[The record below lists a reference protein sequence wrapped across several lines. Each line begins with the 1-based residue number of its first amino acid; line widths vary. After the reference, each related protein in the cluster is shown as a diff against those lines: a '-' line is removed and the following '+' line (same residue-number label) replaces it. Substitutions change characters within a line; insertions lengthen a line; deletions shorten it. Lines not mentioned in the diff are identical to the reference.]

1 MITPATHGTRPDW
14 LAIPVICLGWAA
26 ALALPA
32 LQPGEGAPLSGWI
45 LLTNGWRAAD
55 AGIWAW
61 FANPLF
67 FCSVA
72 FLLTGRD
79 RAARV
84 LAAFALLL
92 GLSSLA
98 AGPLAARAGYSI
110 PILSFRAGFW
120 LWLMSL
126 FALCAWTFV
135 TPILKKMQW

>member
-1 MITPATHGTRPDW
+1 MRRRDRLAT
-14 LAIPVICLGWAA
+14 LATCLGWAA

-32 LQPGEGAPLSGWI
+32 LQPGEGAPLSGWT

-67 FCSVA
+67 FCSIA
-72 FLLTGRD
+72 FLLAGRD
-79 RAARV
+79 RVARV
-84 LAAFALLL
+84 LAAPALLL
-92 GLSSLA
+92 GLSSLV
-98 AGPLAARAGYSI
+98 AGPLAARAGYSV

-126 FALCAWTFV
+126 FALCAWTWV
-135 TPILKKMQW
+135 APSLKKKQWKRC

>member
-1 MITPATHGTRPDW
+1 MRRLDRLTA
-14 LAIPVICLGWAA
+14 LVICLGWAA

-32 LQPGEGAPLSGWI
+32 VQPGEGAPLSGWT

-72 FLLTGRD
+72 FLLAGRHG
-79 RAARV
+79 AARV
-84 LAAFALLL
+84 LAALALLL

-110 PILSFRAGFW
+110 PVLSFRAGFW

-126 FALCAWTFV
+126 FALCAWTWIA
-135 TPILKKMQW
+135 TNLKKKQW

>member
-1 MITPATHGTRPDW
+1 MRRLDRTVT
-14 LAIPVICLGWAA
+14 LLICLGWAI

-32 LQPGEGAPLSGWI
+32 LQAGDGEPLSGWTV
-45 LLTNGWRAAD
+45 LLDGWRAAG

-72 FLLTGRD
+72 LLLAGRAGSA
-79 RAARV
+79 RAV
-84 LAAFALLL
+84 AALALLL

-98 AGPLAARAGYSI
+98 TGPLAARAGYAI
-110 PILSFRAGFW
+110 PALSFLAGFW

-126 FALCAWTFV
+126 FALCAWTWAA
-135 TPILKKMQW
+135 PYLKEKQW

>member
-1 MITPATHGTRPDW
+1 MPA
-14 LAIPVICLGWAA
+14 V
-26 ALALPA
+26 
-32 LQPGEGAPLSGWI
+32 QPGVGAPLSGWT

-67 FCSVA
+67 FGSVA
-72 FLLTGRD
+72 LLLAGRD

-84 LAAFALLL
+84 LAALALLL

-98 AGPLAARAGYSI
+98 AGPLAARAGFSI
-110 PILSFRAGFW
+110 PDLSFRAGFW

-126 FALCAWTFV
+126 LALFAWTWV
-135 TPILKKMQW
+135 TPTLKKKQW

>member
-1 MITPATHGTRPDW
+1 MRQVWLIT
-14 LAIPVICLGWAA
+14 PVICLGWLA

-32 LQPGEGAPLSGWI
+32 MQPGDGSPLSGWT
-45 LLTNGWRAAD
+45 LLINGWRAAG

-67 FCSVA
+67 LCSAV
-72 FLLTGRD
+72 LLQAGRNRTA
-79 RAARV
+79 RA
-84 LAAFALLL
+84 LAALALLL

-98 AGPLAARAGYSI
+98 AGPLAERAGYST

-126 FALCAWTFV
+126 FALCAWTWV
-135 TPILKKMQW
+135 APSLKKMQW

>member
-1 MITPATHGTRPDW
+1 MRRLDLLVT
-14 LAIPVICLGWAA
+14 LVICLGWAA

-32 LQPGEGAPLSGWI
+32 LQPGEGAPLSGWT

-61 FANPLF
+61 FANPLL

-72 FLLTGRD
+72 CLLAGRY

-84 LAAFALLL
+84 LASLALLL

-98 AGPLAARAGYSI
+98 AGPLAERAGYSI
-110 PILSFRAGFW
+110 PALSFRAGFW

-126 FALCAWTFV
+126 AAFCTWAWM
-135 TPILKKMQW
+135 TPNLKKLQW